1 MDSHRHLDKSRQTMT
16 GSKARGSVT
25 GRVKTEGVPVAVGIG
40 LAAGLGRAFGQD
52 RFDHLLLFI

>member
-1 MDSHRHLDKSRQTMT
+1 MT